1 MPKQNWN
8 AEQYQKDASFV
19 SQLGNSVL
27 ELLAPQPGEKILDL
41 GCGDGELTLQIQNY
55 QNYYCDVLGID
66 SSANMIE
73 LAKQKGLN
81 AQVLAAENLNYR
93 AKFDAVFTNAVLH
106 WVTDIDEV
114 VNRIYTTLKPEGRFV
129 GEFGGQGNIQS
140 LVNAM
145 SATFQEFKTFGKFN
159 NPWYFPSV
167 EEFSTVL
174 EQAGFTVEYVELIP
188 RPTPLK
194 SGINSWL
201 EIFAN
206 GITDCL
212 TPEQKSQFIAKVA
225 KKLKPLIYSDTEGWI
240 ADYVRIRFKAIV
252 LAS

>member
-8 AEQYQKDASFV
+8 AKQYQKNASFV

-55 QNYYCDVLGID
+55 QNYHCEVLGID
-66 SSANMIE
+66 ASASMIE
-73 LAKQKGLN
+73 LAKQKGLI
-81 AQVLAAENLNYR
+81 AQVLAAENLNYP
-93 AKFDAVFTNAVLH
+93 AEFDAVFTNAVLH
-106 WVTDIDEV
+106 WVTDINEV
-114 VNRIYTTLKPEGRFV
+114 VDRVHTALKLKGRFI
-129 GEFGGQGNIQS
+129 GEFGGQDNIQS

-145 SATFQEFKTFGKFN
+145 SATFQEFKTFGEFH

-167 EEFSTVL
+167 AEFGTVL
-174 EQAGFTVEYVELIP
+174 EKAGFTVEYLELIT

-206 GITDCL
+206 GIIDCL
-212 TPEQKSQFIAKVA
+212 TPEQKSQFITEVT
-225 KKLKPLIYSDTEGWI
+225 KKLKPLIYSETEGWI
-240 ADYVRIRFKAIV
+240 ADYVRIRFQARK
-252 LAS
+252 